1 MLYVIANIIVTLQHI
16 NYLIQIDYSKT
27 CNLKQNKIWQDQ
39 SKILQ
44 Y

>member
-1 MLYVIANIIVTLQHI
+1 MLCVIANIIVTLQHI
-16 NYLIQIDYSKT
+16 NYLIQTNYSKT
-27 CNLKQNKIWQDQ
+27 CNLKQYKIWQDQ